1 MSLLPHHLAPR
12 TVRIMGTF
20 ALQILIIGMTLKA
33 YAGESPKGKEATKPQ
48 KPAKAGGFEAIG
60 LPRYQAPEAFREDLV
75 IQNDGKAFT
84 MKRFVDH
91 GRSRTEMT
99 AEGQSMVMLEMGDEK
114 GTSYTLMPDQKKAMK
129 QSAQGMAESSKQ
141 VAEAQKK
148 VKEAK
153 TAPPPEIQAEDLGEE
168 TVDGRAVKKVRM
180 KYGDEAQEVMGW
192 FDKQTGAP
200 VRMET
205 SAEGKKSVI
214 EWKNRKVEPQAAE
227 LFAVPQG
234 YEVTDMDE
242 MMKKMGS
249 MGGGGMPM
257 GGMGVGAMAKGY
269 AGGMVQGMGQN
280 FGASLGGTLGASI
293 GGPLGGIAGQFIGGK
308 IGGMIG
314 KKAANA
320 IN

>member
-1 MSLLPHHLAPR
+1 MSMQLRNLAPWIR
-12 TVRIMGTF
+12 HLLGIF
-20 ALQILIIGMTLKA
+20 AVQILFIGTCVQGF
-33 YAGESPKGKEATKPQ
+33 AGENPRQKEEAKPQ
-48 KPAKAGGFEAIG
+48 KPAKASGFEAIG
-60 LPRYQAPEAFREDLV
+60 LPHYVAPEAFREDLV
-75 IQNDGKAFT
+75 IQNDGKTIT
-84 MKRFVDH
+84 MKRFIDH
-91 GRSRTEMT
+91 GKSRTEMT
-99 AEGQSMVMLEMGDEK
+99 SDGQSFVMMEMGDEK
-114 GTSYTLMPDQKKAMK
+114 GTTYMVMPDEKRAMK
-129 QSAQGMAESSKQ
+129 QSAQGMAESSKE
-141 VAEAQKK
+141 VADATKK
-148 VKEAK
+148 AKEAK
-153 TAPPPEIQAEDLGEE
+153 SAPPPDIQAEDLGEE
-168 TVDGRAVKKVRM
+168 TIDGHAVKKVRM
-180 KYGDEAQEVMGW
+180 KYGKDAQEVMGW

-200 VRMET
+200 VRME
-205 SAEGKKSVI
+205 SSVEGKKSVI

-227 LFAVPQG
+227 LFAVPKG

-257 GGMGVGAMAKGY
+257 GMGVGSMAKGM

-280 FGASLGGTLGASI
+280 FGASLGSTLGASI

>member
-1 MSLLPHHLAPR
+1 MSMQPRHLAPQPGR
-12 TVRIMGTF
+12 FPGIFAVLIFLIGTNAPAF
-20 ALQILIIGMTLKA
+20 
-33 YAGESPKGKEATKPQ
+33 AGENPKQKEGAKPQ
-48 KPAKAGGFEAIG
+48 KPLKSSGFEAIG
-60 LPRYQAPEAFREDLV
+60 LPHYVAPEAFREDLV
-75 IQNDGKAFT
+75 IQNDGKTIT
-84 MKRFVDH
+84 MKRFMDH
-91 GRSRTEMT
+91 GKSRTEMT
-99 AEGQSMVMLEMGDEK
+99 SDGQSFVMMEMGDEK
-114 GTSYTLMPDQKKAMK
+114 GTTYMVMPDEKRAMK
-129 QSAQGMAESSKQ
+129 QSAQGMAESSKE
-141 VAEAQKK
+141 VADAKK
-148 VKEAK
+148 KAKEAK
-153 TAPPPEIQAEDLGEE
+153 SAPPPDIQAEDLGEE
-168 TVDGRAVKKVRM
+168 TIDGHVVKKVRM
-180 KYGDEAQEVMGW
+180 KYGKDAQEVMGW

-200 VRMET
+200 VRME
-205 SAEGKKSVI
+205 SSVEGKKSVI

-227 LFAVPQG
+227 LFAVPKD

-257 GGMGVGAMAKGY
+257 GMGVGSMAKGM

-280 FGASLGGTLGASI
+280 FGSSLGSTLGASI